1 MDPSWLPPAPRF
13 FVFIFQI
20 QYTLCPHL
28 SKHVKMASGSALA
41 VCTPT
46 CQASPCWS
54 CSLLKAGN
62 QTLTALG
69 TMRFGSTAK
78 VLLKCKLKY
87 YKISECLA
95 LTQCIS
101 VGPGNG
107 WSKMQVLHLLLV
119 MSCLLTNCRGL
130 RVESVASMWQAHG
143 SCFFKLCFTRS
154 ICVPSAAVH
163 TSMRVQDWVAGSAAG
178 SHAGPGM
185 LQQRLP

>member
-28 SKHVKMASGSALA
+28 SKHGMMASGSALA

-87 YKISECLA
+87 YRISECPW
-95 LTQCIS
+95 T
-101 VGPGNG
+101 VD
-107 WSKMQVLHLLLV
+107 
-119 MSCLLTNCRGL
+119 RG
-130 RVESVASMWQAHG
+130 RAC
-143 SCFFKLCFTRS
+143 SCF
-154 ICVPSAAVH
+154 H
-163 TSMRVQDWVAGSAAG
+163 MAGSPFRVPLSVLNGILAPTRPQSSGRQACL
-178 SHAGPGM
+178 HAGVPQDHCPEG
-185 LQQRLP
+185 QHIGVLPH